1 MQLRPEHRTRSDT
14 QRAVLEALA
23 DRHEEGMTLFELRSV
38 VDADIDQLEA
48 ALSGLQESG
57 LVAVSDDGE
66 RTMFVVA
73 SAAIEPESGPQEEEE
88 PGFFEWVRK
97 VLGF

>member
-1 MQLRPEHRTRSDT
+1 MQLRREHRNRDET

-38 VDADIDQLEA
+38 VDTDIDQLEA

-57 LVAVSDDGE
+57 LVAVEDDGD
-66 RTMFVVA
+66 RTVFVVA
-73 SAAIEPESGPQEEEE
+73 SGAIEPESGAVEDE
-88 PGFFEWVRK
+88 PGFFDWLRGK
-97 VLGF
+97 LGF